1 MLTKKYWQDK
11 DVALLVG
18 KTLRTGVLCAMS
30 TTIVGGLIYLFHN
43 SKNIPDYH
51 VFKGADPTL
60 RHLPGILDGVIHLN
74 GMAIIQLGVAILIAT
89 PVIRV
94 MLSAIGF
101 LIERDYMYV
110 LITLVV
116 LGIIMF
122 NMLSGLGG

>member
-30 TTIVGGLIYLFHN
+30 ITIVGALIYLFHN
-43 SKNIPDYH
+43 ASGKPEYH
-51 VFKGADPTL
+51 VFKGAAPSL
-60 RHLPGILDGVIHLN
+60 RHLPGILEGVAHFD

-89 PVIRV
+89 PVVRV

-101 LIERDYMYV
+101 LIEKDYMYV
-110 LITLVV
+110 FITLLV
-116 LGIIMF
+116 LGIIIF